1 MASKKTK
8 ARANKGCLVVLVVFA
23 VLLLL
28 FWAVTAF
35 FGEQNFT
42 TTQIGIHDE
51 VIEVF
56 VADTIAEYAQGL
68 SDQTLE
74 EFPVDGMLFLFDDKQ
89 ERRFWMNDMHFTID
103 IVWIENGYVVKTEEQ
118 ILPPD
123 LSDGGVQYMYS
134 SPYEI
139 DWVLEL
145 PTGGVE
151 A

>member
-74 EFPVDGMLFLFDDKQ
+74 EFPVDGMLFLFLEFQIQVDCQKMFQHSEQQ
-89 ERRFWMNDMHFTID
+89 E
-103 IVWIENGYVVKTEEQ
+103 Q
-118 ILPPD
+118 
-123 LSDGGVQYMYS
+123 
-134 SPYEI
+134 
-139 DWVLEL
+139 
-145 PTGGVE
+145 
-151 A
+151 